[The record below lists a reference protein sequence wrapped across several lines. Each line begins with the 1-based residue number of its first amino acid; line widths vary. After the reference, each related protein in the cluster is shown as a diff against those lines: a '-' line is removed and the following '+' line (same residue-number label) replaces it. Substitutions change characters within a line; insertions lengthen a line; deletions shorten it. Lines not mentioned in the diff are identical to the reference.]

1 MVIKSMGSYSM
12 CDHPTTERLQP
23 RRGRGMGTYDD
34 PQIRDILL
42 PYARAHLTTDHVQY
56 TEQGMEQILLDTLAT
71 IPLADATSFLLPT
84 DPFEALAKHLNSLDS
99 TPFQERWSAPQGAIE
114 LVRDV
119 FPPLTELKSEM
130 CCLEPQNDLCDN
142 LHELYRPLTPVLTQR
157 SRRETPKL
165 GCTGALASIP
175 RTTSSL
181 QSHLILRPVA
191 EEVIIDPPTPEMSDV
206 LDVRYKLD
214 AASQKNIR
222 SLLQEIYKPR
232 SHATDG
238 PHVANFLRSESPTSQ
253 ISLLDSPPLFARDS
267 VTNSRPTRTHESIC
281 ERASDVDFA
290 ADDDAGPTLER
301 ATEQIIEE
309 EEGGLHDQHMQV
321 VNGWCAYV
329 VSSPPSYHSDSSSNN
344 GVDELWDMSPP
355 GSPPTSL
362 AADMMEEIEI
372 PRTRMF
378 GRKSD
383 GHRNTMQDL
392 SGKSSA
398 GAFIASVVSP
408 TTVPAAKTQRV
419 PPLSPTNSMFGQPPS
434 TTAEHDRITNVKV
447 LPVIGGAAD
456 ADSETDLDVTLTK
469 ICASSRDPVNFILE
483 ERLDEKDVL
492 LMDVPTLQPPTKCPR
507 KPFPQ
512 RMENLVV
519 SQWKT
524 KVVAGAVEENDT
536 GTLLFLKPVK
546 GLKALSLGLSWV
558 PFKFGG
564 SIPTDEEV
572 ALVDGG
578 LDLGGR
584 CDDSTASAGY
594 AADGQDGGDATTILR
609 GFEGLGASPTP
620 KSRKSD
626 NEEVEDVLA
635 RWERDR
641 LANGGPDEVAR
652 GEDRKGDGNMDGVE
666 INQYGKELDEPPNV
680 DDCSV
685 NSRLDVDHRSG
696 SAESRYAAPPVTAVN
711 NGGFGSVERPFSADP
726 SYDAGSGGHYAVE
739 TDEVDI
745 QNANRFG
752 SFRRDEDIEGIDFY
766 LQWASQP
773 LGDALSM
780 EEPMDA
786 VGPVDRTLGDVL
798 SSCIEDQQ
806 FVARS
811 DPENRSA
818 DTALGI
824 SREAIDSARATKR
837 RKLDR
842 LVPTSARD
850 LFATFIGLR
859 NKGKVSIPAS
869 SPDRPET
876 PLVQGAPMLAES
888 PPRTTPNEVIDQNT
902 VLLPPHWVDATTTHR
917 YMASLSLIQK
927 RALVRELQ
935 GNACRVIL
943 VERCFLGGCDIILDP
958 DRAIIV
964 TSLFALPAQIEAL
977 AERIS
982 KESWR
987 YSEILVVFEAY
998 PSERSCRA
1006 ENKNGDRNGL
1016 GPYAYSPPI
1025 VKAIKRLRR
1034 IVSIA
1039 EGCGTKD
1046 KRCLVVWAF
1055 ANGIEEAAR
1064 VVRCFGEEAC
1074 TRALQGANVLWGE
1087 REWLEEEETEGE
1099 ADLAEVEGMNAF
1111 AAYVML
1117 YGRTVEDVL
1126 DMSSE
1131 SRMEEFGEL
1140 VGKERVETL
1149 NRMLEKRTLEMRSE
1163 IFYNG

>member
-1 MVIKSMGSYSM
+1 MG
-12 CDHPTTERLQP
+12 P
-23 RRGRGMGTYDD
+23 YDD

-56 TEQGMEQILLDTLAT
+56 TEQGVEQILLDTLAT

-84 DPFEALAKHLNSLDS
+84 DPFEALAKRLNSLDS

-157 SRRETPKL
+157 SRHETPKL

-191 EEVIIDPPTPEMSDV
+191 EEVIIDSPTPEMSDV

-214 AASQKNIR
+214 AASQTNIR

-238 PHVANFLRSESPTSQ
+238 PHVANFLGSESPTIQ
-253 ISLLDSPPLFARDS
+253 ISLLDSPPLFRRDRG
-267 VTNSRPTRTHESIC
+267 TNSRLIRTHENIC
-281 ERASDVDFA
+281 
-290 ADDDAGPTLER
+290 PTLER
-301 ATEQIIEE
+301 ATVQIIEE

-329 VSSPPSYHSDSSSNN
+329 VSSPPSYHSDSSSN
-344 GVDELWDMSPP
+344 GGIDELWDMSPP

-383 GHRNTMQDL
+383 GHRNTMHDL
-392 SGKSSA
+392 TGKRCFGLSIHCARSLGTFRRPQLHAYHFRSSA

-408 TTVPAAKTQRV
+408 TPVPAAKTQRV
-419 PPLSPTNSMFGQPPS
+419 PPLSPTNSMVGQPPS
-434 TTAEHDRITNVKV
+434 TTAEHDQVTNV
-447 LPVIGGAAD
+447 
-456 ADSETDLDVTLTK
+456 K
-469 ICASSRDPVNFILE
+469 ICASSRDPVDFILE

-492 LMDVPTLQPPTKCPR
+492 LMDVPTLQPPMKHPR
-507 KPFPQ
+507 KSFPQ
-512 RMENLVV
+512 RMEDLVV
-519 SQWKT
+519 FEWKT
-524 KVVAGAVEENDT
+524 KVVASAVEENGT
-536 GTLLFLKPVK
+536 GTLQFLEPVK
-546 GLKALSLGLSWV
+546 GLKALSLDLSWV
-558 PFKFGG
+558 PFKFGR

-572 ALVDGG
+572 ARVDGG

-584 CDDSTASAGY
+584 CDDSMASTGYTA
-594 AADGQDGGDATTILR
+594 DDQDGGDATTILR

-626 NEEVEDVLA
+626 NEEVEYVLA

-652 GEDRKGDGNMDGVE
+652 GEDRKGDGNTDGVD
-666 INQYGKELDEPPNV
+666 INQYGKELDEPPSV
-680 DDCSV
+680 DDCSM
-685 NSRLDVDHRSG
+685 NSCLNVDHRSG
-696 SAESRYAAPPVTAVN
+696 SAASRYAAPPVTAVN
-711 NGGFGSVERPFSADP
+711 AGGFAGVERPFSADP
-726 SYDAGSGGHYAVE
+726 SYDADSGGHYPVE
-739 TDEVDI
+739 TDEADI

-752 SFRRDEDIEGIDFY
+752 SFGRDEDTEWIDFY
-766 LQWASQP
+766 LQRASQP

-780 EEPMDA
+780 EEPMNA
-786 VGPVDRTLGDVL
+786 VGAVDRTLEDVL
-798 SSCIEDQQ
+798 SSCAGDHI
-806 FVARS
+806 AHS
-811 DPENRSA
+811 YPESRSA
-818 DTALGI
+818 DNALVI
-824 SREAIDSARATKR
+824 SREEIDSARATKR

-869 SPDRPET
+869 SPDRPES
-876 PLVQGAPMLAES
+876 PRVQEAPMLAES

-935 GNACRVIL
+935 GNTCRVIL

-964 TSLFALPAQIEAL
+964 ASLFALPAQIEAL

-1006 ENKNGDRNGL
+1006 EDKNGDRNGL

-1046 KRCLVVWAF
+1046 KRCLVIWAF

-1074 TRALQGANVLWGE
+1074 ARALQGASVLWGE
-1087 REWLEEEETEGE
+1087 REWLEEEEMEGE

-1131 SRMEEFGEL
+1131 SRMEEFGGL
-1140 VGKERVETL
+1140 VGKERVVRTRIPTCGAFA
-1149 NRMLEKRTLEMRSE
+1149 NRRGLSRRR
-1163 IFYNG
+1163 

>member
-1 MVIKSMGSYSM
+1 M
-12 CDHPTTERLQP
+12 CNHPTTERLQP
-23 RRGRGMGTYDD
+23 RRGRGMGPYDD

-56 TEQGMEQILLDTLAT
+56 TEQGVEQILLDTLAT

-84 DPFEALAKHLNSLDS
+84 DPFEALAKRLNSLDS

-130 CCLEPQNDLCDN
+130 CCLEPQNDLC
-142 LHELYRPLTPVLTQR
+142 
-157 SRRETPKL
+157 
-165 GCTGALASIP
+165 ALASIP

-191 EEVIIDPPTPEMSDV
+191 EEVIIDSPTPEMSDV

-214 AASQKNIR
+214 AASQTNIR

-238 PHVANFLRSESPTSQ
+238 PHVANFLGSESPTIQ
-253 ISLLDSPPLFARDS
+253 ISLLDSPPLFRRDRG
-267 VTNSRPTRTHESIC
+267 TNSRLIRTHENIC
-281 ERASDVDFA
+281 ETASDVGSA
-290 ADDDAGPTLER
+290 ADNDAGPTLER
-301 ATEQIIEE
+301 ATVQIIEE

-329 VSSPPSYHSDSSSNN
+329 VSSPPSYHSDSSSN
-344 GVDELWDMSPP
+344 GGIDELWDMSPP

-362 AADMMEEIEI
+362 AADMM
-372 PRTRMF
+372 
-378 GRKSD
+378 
-383 GHRNTMQDL
+383 
-392 SGKSSA
+392 

-408 TTVPAAKTQRV
+408 TPVPAAKTQRV
-419 PPLSPTNSMFGQPPS
+419 PPLSPTNSMVGQPPS
-434 TTAEHDRITNVKV
+434 TTAEHDQVTNVKV
-447 LPVIGGAAD
+447 LPVIDGAAD

-469 ICASSRDPVNFILE
+469 IL
-483 ERLDEKDVL
+483 
-492 LMDVPTLQPPTKCPR
+492 PTLQPPMKHPR
-507 KPFPQ
+507 KSFPQ
-512 RMENLVV
+512 RMEDLVV
-519 SQWKT
+519 FEWKT
-524 KVVAGAVEENDT
+524 KVVASAVEENGT
-536 GTLLFLKPVK
+536 GTLQFLEPVK
-546 GLKALSLGLSWV
+546 GLKALSLDLSWV
-558 PFKFGG
+558 PFKFGR

-572 ALVDGG
+572 ARVDGG

-584 CDDSTASAGY
+584 CDDSMASTGYTA
-594 AADGQDGGDATTILR
+594 DDQDGGDATTILR

-626 NEEVEDVLA
+626 NEEVEYVLA

-652 GEDRKGDGNMDGVE
+652 GEDRKGDGNTDGVD
-666 INQYGKELDEPPNV
+666 INQYGKELDEPPSV
-680 DDCSV
+680 DDCSM
-685 NSRLDVDHRSG
+685 NSCLNVDHRSG
-696 SAESRYAAPPVTAVN
+696 SAASRYAAPPVTAVN
-711 NGGFGSVERPFSADP
+711 AGGFAGVERPFSADP
-726 SYDAGSGGHYAVE
+726 SYDADSGGHYPVE
-739 TDEVDI
+739 TDEADI

-752 SFRRDEDIEGIDFY
+752 SFGRDEDTEWIDFY
-766 LQWASQP
+766 LQRASQP

-780 EEPMDA
+780 EEPMNA
-786 VGPVDRTLGDVL
+786 VGAVDRTLEDVL
-798 SSCIEDQQ
+798 SSCAGDHI
-806 FVARS
+806 AHS
-811 DPENRSA
+811 YPESRSA
-818 DTALGI
+818 DNALVI
-824 SREAIDSARATKR
+824 SREEIDSARATKR

-869 SPDRPET
+869 SPDRPES
-876 PLVQGAPMLAES
+876 PRVQEAPMLAES

-935 GNACRVIL
+935 GNTCRVIL

-964 TSLFALPAQIEAL
+964 ASLFALPAQIEAL

-1006 ENKNGDRNGL
+1006 EDKNGDRNGL

-1046 KRCLVVWAF
+1046 KRCLVIWAF

-1074 TRALQGANVLWGE
+1074 ARALQGASVLWGE
-1087 REWLEEEETEGE
+1087 REWLEEEEMEGE

-1131 SRMEEFGEL
+1131 SRMEEFGGL